1 MLIEGDENSSIA
13 QLEVQDASHMIYA
26 QDKTLSEAFP
36 ANGIVNSDSLSL
48 ALCLIV
54 FLVFA
59 KILRAVW
66 IRFFHL
72 QSIPGPFWAAYT
84 RLWLCMTLASGD
96 SAKIFV
102 DVNKK
107 YGIV

>member
-1 MLIEGDENSSIA
+1 MLIEGLGNGSIA
-13 QLEVQDASHMIYA
+13 HLVQDASHMIYT
-26 QDKTLSEAFP
+26 QEKKLSESLP
-36 ANGIVNSDSLSL
+36 TKGIVNLNLLSL
-48 ALCLIV
+48 AQCLIV
-54 FLVFA
+54 FLVLA

-66 IRFFHL
+66 IRFCHL

-96 SAKIFV
+96 SARIFV